1 MRLLQVSVE
10 TKSCRHWYEFFEL
23 PHAGIGMVMSS
34 EGSDAAIFYY
44 KDKALAKAREL
55 FDMGEEA
62 LEKNGEALVV
72 GTNIVIRTGNR
83 IKITYE
89 MGKAHHAF
97 FKNFVRL
104 YEAVNR
110 SMGEVDEDEDT
121 LTLEELKQLIFNAIG
136 EDSEGLF
143 AIYVGNANGV
153 RREGLEEL

>member
-34 EGSDAAIFYY
+34 EGSGAAAFFY
-44 KDKALAKAREL
+44 KEKALAKAQEL

-62 LEKNGEALVV
+62 LEKTGEALVV

-89 MGKAHHAF
+89 IGKAHHAF
-97 FKNFVRL
+97 FKNFVKL

-110 SMGEVDEDEDT
+110 SMGEVDEDDDT
-121 LTLEELKQLIFNAIG
+121 LTLEELEQLIFNTIG
-136 EDSEGLF
+136 NGSDGLF
-143 AIYVGNANGV
+143 AIYVGGADGV
-153 RREGLEEL
+153 RREGVEEL

>member
-34 EGSDAAIFYY
+34 EGSGAAVFYY
-44 KDKALAKAREL
+44 KDKALAKAQEL

-62 LEKNGEALVV
+62 LGKNGEALVV
-72 GTNIVIRTGNR
+72 GTNIVIRTGNK

-110 SMGEVDEDEDT
+110 SMRAVDEDEDT
-121 LTLEELKQLIFNAIG
+121 LTLDELEQLIFNTIG
-136 EDSEGLF
+136 KGLDGLF
-143 AIYVGNANGV
+143 AIYIDSADGLH
-153 RREGLEEL
+153 REGLEEL